1 MRTIKDMIVRRRPS
15 APVAPQPKGAE
26 DIFLQEARSAKHH
39 VPRPDLAC
47 LGEAPP
53 SEAASAPNPKRVLS
67 VPAPAPEAKTPK
79 IWDLDVPMPASE
91 ALEPE
96 PAPAEEPLPN
106 VAPTPE
112 VPIRRRATSERVKT
126 RLLGFHGGETEPDVF
141 ASEPES
147 KGADGPQF
155 PIGWLVVVDG
165 PGRGASFTLT
175 AGLSTIGRD
184 STQTVTLDFGD
195 TSISRER
202 HASVAYDEEDNCAY
216 VGHGGKSNIVKFND
230 KPLLST
236 EELNGGDTIRIG
248 KTVLRFVAFCTP
260 EFNWIAEE

>member
-1 MRTIKDMIVRRRPS
+1 M
-15 APVAPQPKGAE
+15 
-26 DIFLQEARSAKHH
+26 
-39 VPRPDLAC
+39 
-47 LGEAPP
+47 
-53 SEAASAPNPKRVLS
+53 
-67 VPAPAPEAKTPK
+67 
-79 IWDLDVPMPASE
+79 
-91 ALEPE
+91 
-96 PAPAEEPLPN
+96 
-106 VAPTPE
+106 
-112 VPIRRRATSERVKT
+112 
-126 RLLGFHGGETEPDVF
+126 
-141 ASEPES
+141 
-147 KGADGPQF
+147 
-155 PIGWLVVVDG
+155 VVDG

-216 VGHGGKSNIVKFND
+216 VGHGGKSNIVKLND

-260 EFNWIAEE
+260 EFNWMAEEQNA

>member
-15 APVAPQPKGAE
+15 APVAPQPEGAE

-47 LGEAPP
+47 LGEAAP
-53 SEAASAPNPKRVLS
+53 SAEASAPNPKRVLS

-112 VPIRRRATSERVKT
+112 YQSGGGPHPNGSRHGFLAFTAARRNRTFSRQNRKAKART
-126 RLLGFHGGETEPDVF
+126 GHN
-141 ASEPES
+141 
-147 KGADGPQF
+147 F
-155 PIGWLVVVDG
+155 PSAGSWW
-165 PGRGASFTLT
+165 ST
-175 AGLSTIGRD
+175 AP
-184 STQTVTLDFGD
+184 
-195 TSISRER
+195 
-202 HASVAYDEEDNCAY
+202 VAAR
-216 VGHGGKSNIVKFND
+216 
-230 KPLLST
+230 PL
-236 EELNGGDTIRIG
+236 R
-248 KTVLRFVAFCTP
+248 
-260 EFNWIAEE
+260 